1 MRKNSVLS
9 RWGGE
14 EFIILLQFATKDE
27 AKRVAETLRK
37 EIREFKF
44 PEVGKV
50 TCSWWSYSI

>member
-27 AKRVAETLRK
+27 AKKGCRDLEKGNKR
-37 EIREFKF
+37 I
-44 PEVGKV
+44 
-50 TCSWWSYSI
+50 